1 LQLPTTH
8 KLIKNAALLFCFIVI
23 YLHGHS
29 QRNIQVNSI
38 DEFTL
43 RDQQLL
49 YGWNPAYSFTT
60 RPLFVADSDSILKK
74 IVGLSQQPKWKIG
87 GFHFYANPFDIE
99 QQGNTHSTWGRNN
112 GSFLSVKGYQQ
123 KLSTGFTMTSKF
135 IDLQFLPEW
144 FYAKQTPFTQNGYS
158 KFSLGQSA
166 IRLHLGNMPI
176 GVSLSNEN
184 IWWGPGIFNSL
195 MMSNNAPGF
204 EHFSIHTRRPMK
216 TWIGAFEFQV
226 IGGTLKSDP
235 NLPMENFNLNR
246 YDQVFGPMPSNND
259 RYFSGL
265 NLAYQPSFLKG
276 LTVGLNRM
284 FQYYISD
291 RAASENFTQR
301 YFPVFTAV
309 FKNSAGGLKEDAR
322 DRDQLINVFGRFVF
336 PNNALEVYGE
346 YGWNDHKYNLR
357 DLTLNPDGAAAYIV
371 GLRKVVQLEKQKHL
385 TIEAELT
392 QLEPT
397 NSDIGRPSGNWYV
410 HGQVN
415 EGYTNQNQI
424 LGGGIGPGDNT
435 ATLRVS
441 LSHPNLARQSIT
453 IERYQHDPR
462 FHQTRWTD
470 FTIGLMHQQKVFKNW
485 FVNAHLDVVRRNGY
499 EWGSKSPMNIQWGLK
514 TIYYW

>member
-1 LQLPTTH
+1 LQLQG
-8 KLIKNAALLFCFIVI
+8 N
-23 YLHGHS
+23 G

-49 YGWNPAYSFTT
+49 NGWSPSTSFTV
-60 RPLFVADSDSILKK
+60 RPLFISTSDSAYQSLVNLVQK
-74 IVGLSQQPKWKIG
+74 PKWKLG
-87 GFHFYANPFDIE
+87 STQFYANPLDIE
-99 QQGNTHSTWGRNN
+99 LQGNTHSAWGRNN

-123 KLSTGFTMTSKF
+123 KMSTGFNINSKF
-135 IDLQFLPEW
+135 IDIQFLPEF
-144 FYAKQTPFTQNGYS
+144 FYASQTPFTQNSYK

-166 IRLHLGNMPI
+166 IRFHLGNMPI

-204 EHFSIHTRRPMK
+204 EHFSIHSRRPIK
-216 TWIGAFEFQV
+216 TWVGAFEFQV
-226 IGGTLKSDP
+226 IGGVLKSDP
-235 NLPMENFNLNR
+235 NLPMENFSLNK
-246 YDQVFGPMPSNND
+246 YDQVFGPMRPDND

-265 NLAYQPSFLKG
+265 NIAYQPSFIKG
-276 LTVGLNRM
+276 LTIGMNRM
-284 FQYYISD
+284 FQYYID
-291 RAASENFTQR
+291 DKAAQENFTQR
-301 YFPVFTAV
+301 FFPIFTNF
-309 FKNSAGGLKEDAR
+309 FKNSAGGNAVEDAR
-322 DRDQLINVFGRFVF
+322 DRDQLINLFGRFVF

-357 DLTLNPDGAAAYIV
+357 DLTLNPDGSAAYLV
-371 GLRKVVQLEKQKHL
+371 GLRKVIALEKQKHL

-410 HGQVN
+410 HGIVH
-415 EGYTNQNQI
+415 EGYTQQNQI

-435 ATLRVS
+435 ATIRFS
-441 LSHPNLARQSIT
+441 LSHPNLSRQSIT

-462 FHQTRWTD
+462 FHTNKWTD
-470 FTIGLMHQQKVFKNW
+470 FALGLMHQQKLYKKW
-485 FVNAHLDVVRRNGY
+485 FVNAHLDIVRRSGY
-499 EWGSKSPMNIQWGLK
+499 NWSNESAINFQWGLK
-514 TIYYW
+514 TLYYW